1 METEIFDNSW
11 VEEYERLEKDYELF
25 YKETVESLKLF
36 YIYVSKNR
44 YIEHLHQDDVIL
56 NNGVLTKEK
65 LLDLIKTNKYKNGI
79 KYNLKHL
86 LKYNISLDP
95 EDIQVFLNRNPETV
109 RNQDELH
116 SYLKPILLL
125 DDLCFEASITILQ
138 DLNCIYF
145 IFIEADT
152 QNTSKKLTRKN
163 NKQRDRSHRKTRHK
177 TT

>member
-1 METEIFDNSW
+1 MEIFDNSW

-25 YKETVESLKLF
+25 YKETVETIKLF
-36 YIYVSKNR
+36 YIYVSKDR
-44 YIEHLHQDDVIL
+44 HIEHLHQDDVIL
-56 NNGVLTKEK
+56 NNGLLTKDK
-65 LLDLIKTNKYKNGI
+65 LLDLIKINKYKNGI
-79 KYNLKHL
+79 KYHLKHL

-95 EDIQVFLNRNPETV
+95 EEIQDFLNTKPDND
-109 RNQDELH
+109 QLY

-125 DDLCFEASITILQ
+125 DDLCFEKSITILQ

-152 QNTSKKLTRKN
+152 QNTSKKHTRKN
-163 NKQRDRSHRKTRHK
+163 NKYRDRSHRKTRHK